1 MPPKVSWK
9 LNLAMLWFSQLV
21 ILAGFQALIPFIPLF
36 IKNELGVVDQDE
48 LAFAVVAFNFFGTMG
63 YAIFNPIWGML
74 ADRFGVKPMLLR
86 GTFLT
91 CIFFPLMAYSKTVA
105 VLVLLRFISAS
116 CAGTT
121 AASQTMIVR
130 NTPNEHQG
138 FALGMLTSAI
148 FGGAMLGYV
157 IGGLLIYYFDY
168 TVAFWVCGIFYL
180 LGGISILFTRDGA
193 IQVPTVKKKKHST
206 GSISMLIPKFSRA
219 VWVLLG
225 AFLLIGL
232 VRNFEVPYIAL
243 QVETLT
249 DKNSAALWTGIT
261 SAAVCAAAI
270 ISGIVSGYL
279 VDRLPVVKI
288 LIPVLLISAVG
299 LLLQGWAE
307 NLWIFCGARVLLY
320 LAAGG
325 LQPVFQKVLSSVTP
339 QRKRGG
345 AFGFASCFQSL
356 GVMLAAVLS
365 GEVFRHRGTE
375 WVFYAGGVLF
385 ILTLPVFIKSV
396 NFAMSPVKFR
406 RPRRQLTEN

>member
-193 IQVPTVKKKKHST
+193 IQTPTVKKKKHST
-206 GSISMLIPKFSRA
+206 GSISMLTPKFSRA

>member
-1 MPPKVSWK
+1 M
-9 LNLAMLWFSQLV
+9 
-21 ILAGFQALIPFIPLF
+21 
-36 IKNELGVVDQDE
+36 
-48 LAFAVVAFNFFGTMG
+48 
-63 YAIFNPIWGML
+63 
-74 ADRFGVKPMLLR
+74 
-86 GTFLT
+86 
-91 CIFFPLMAYSKTVA
+91 
-105 VLVLLRFISAS
+105 S
-116 CAGTT
+116 C
-121 AASQTMIVR
+121 
-130 NTPNEHQG
+130 
-138 FALGMLTSAI
+138 
-148 FGGAMLGYV
+148 
-157 IGGLLIYYFDY
+157 
-168 TVAFWVCGIFYL
+168 
-180 LGGISILFTRDGA
+180 
-193 IQVPTVKKKKHST
+193 
-206 GSISMLIPKFSRA
+206 GS
-219 VWVLLG
+219 
-225 AFLLIGL
+225 
-232 VRNFEVPYIAL
+232 
-243 QVETLT
+243 
-249 DKNSAALWTGIT
+249 
-261 SAAVCAAAI
+261 AAI

-307 NLWIFCGARVLLY
+307 NLWIFGEARVLLY

-406 RPRRQLTEN
+406 RPRRHLAEN